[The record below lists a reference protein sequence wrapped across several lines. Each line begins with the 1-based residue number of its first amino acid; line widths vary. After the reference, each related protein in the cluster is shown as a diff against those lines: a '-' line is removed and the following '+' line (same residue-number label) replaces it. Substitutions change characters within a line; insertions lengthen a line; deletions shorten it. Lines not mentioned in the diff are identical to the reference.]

1 MESLPTPVESNTH
14 VAPSSILDKTAD
26 DYDVFLSI
34 YMEGEKL
41 KLAKIVL
48 LGLAII
54 FVLSGFAHIVTPTRG
69 GVIFETCKS
78 LLPPI
83 ATLILGYYFAEKAK

>member
-1 MESLPTPVESNTH
+1 MENQSTTAASNTH
-14 VAPSSILDKTAD
+14 PVHSSTLDKTAD
-26 DYDVFLSI
+26 DYDVFLST

-41 KLAKIVL
+41 KLAKITL

-54 FVLSGFAHIVTPTRG
+54 FVLSGFAHIITPTRG
-69 GVIFETCKS
+69 GIIFETCKS
-78 LLPPI
+78 LFPPI